1 MLTCHP
7 HPRLCPTAPS
17 PALAPGPG
25 TLCPAIFQS
34 SPWSLGLVLSP
45 WSQFPGNAHFSQGAP
60 TQQDQAEGTL
70 QFSASV
76 ALASPSPSPAHPCL
90 PSQGLGKHG
99 PSAQHRVLPSEPTV
113 SLTTGSLRGAAKRH
127 LPVRQHVH

>member
-7 HPRLCPTAPS
+7 HSRLCPTAPRPRS
-17 PALAPGPG
+17 GPRARDSV
-25 TLCPAIFQS
+25 PSRFSEQS
-34 SPWSLGLVLSP
+34 LVLRP
-45 WSQFPGNAHFSQGAP
+45 TGQFPGNAHFSQGAP
-60 TQQDQAEGTL
+60 AQQDQAEGPL

-90 PSQGLGKHG
+90 PSQGLGTHG
-99 PSAQHRVLPSEPTV
+99 PSAQYRVLPSEPTV